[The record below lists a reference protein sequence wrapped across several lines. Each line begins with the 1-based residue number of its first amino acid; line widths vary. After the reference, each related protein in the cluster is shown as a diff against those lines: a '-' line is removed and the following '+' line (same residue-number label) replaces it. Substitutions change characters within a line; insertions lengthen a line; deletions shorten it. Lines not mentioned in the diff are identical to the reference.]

1 MNAVASEL
9 RVFMPSA
16 NLYDS
21 GKERFPADIIGMWI
35 ANWLPLGDSPF
46 LAIPAGEGAA
56 YRAMEYADAGAFV
69 IAGATS
75 DMINKYREPKYKT
88 TNGHVAVVTPG
99 IGKNGFPRGYWGQH
113 RGSGKAD
120 ETLSLSFARPLK
132 NELLYFAV
140 MRGKSQ

>member
-1 MNAVASEL
+1 
-9 RVFMPSA
+9 MPSA

-35 ANWLPLGDSPF
+35 ANWLPLGNSPF

-56 YRAMEYADAGAFV
+56 YSAMEYANAGAFV

-75 DMINKYREPKYKT
+75 DMINKHRTPQKQT
-88 TNGHVAVVTPG
+88 ANGHVAVVTPG
-99 IGKNGFPRGYWGQH
+99 IGKNGFPRGYWGQYK
-113 RGSGKAD
+113 GTGKAD
-120 ETLSLSFARPLK
+120 ESLSLSFAAALK

-140 MRGKSQ
+140 MRGKN